1 VQKLLV
7 DAIQI
12 ILSSYRLHVPRTE
25 QRDITRAGKSI
36 AMLMSLIITTQWLTQ
51 ITCPKPWNFGGRRGD
66 VVCATRRLLFPYLR
80 YVMHQSLCEPC
91 LASFVPSLIPGITV
105 PETHHQVP

>member
-1 VQKLLV
+1 MQNLLV

-12 ILSSYRLHVPRTE
+12 ILSYYRLHVPRTE

-51 ITCPKPWNFGGRRGD
+51 ITCP
-66 VVCATRRLLFPYLR
+66 RRLLFPYLR
-80 YVMHQSLCEPC
+80 YVMHQSLCDPA
-91 LASFVPSLIPGITV
+91 LRALFLP
-105 PETHHQVP
+105 